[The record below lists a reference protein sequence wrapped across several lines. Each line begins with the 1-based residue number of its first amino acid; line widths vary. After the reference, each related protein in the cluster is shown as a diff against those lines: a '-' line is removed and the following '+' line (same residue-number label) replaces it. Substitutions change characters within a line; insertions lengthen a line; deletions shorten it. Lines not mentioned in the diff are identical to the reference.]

1 MLNPCW
7 QCLYIVQCGQ
17 FGAHGGVGNAQSPSK
32 VIKNPH
38 NDEEEQHL
46 KEEVFYQQPQT
57 RLSLKNTYFTDKS
70 LSESKVPS
78 VGQRMELCP
87 TLLSLPV
94 LISCCGFPQSVGR
107 HSPLLF
113 CWNLETRIFD
123 RLGGFSVKIAFCLIV
138 EFLGR

>member
-17 FGAHGGVGNAQSPSK
+17 FGAHGGVGNARSPSK

-38 NDEEEQHL
+38 NDEEEQYL
-46 KEEVFYQQPQT
+46 KEEFWPQT
-57 RLSLKNTYFTDKS
+57 RLSLKNTYLTDKS

-87 TLLSLPV
+87 TLLSLP
-94 LISCCGFPQSVGR
+94 
-107 HSPLLF
+107 
-113 CWNLETRIFD
+113 
-123 RLGGFSVKIAFCLIV
+123 
-138 EFLGR
+138 

>member
-38 NDEEEQHL
+38 NDEEEQYL
-46 KEEVFYQQPQT
+46 KEEFWPQT
-57 RLSLKNTYFTDKS
+57 RLSLINTSDKS

-78 VGQRMELCP
+78 VGQRMEF
-87 TLLSLPV
+87 LSLPV
-94 LISCCGFPQSVGR
+94 LISCRGFPQSVGR

-138 EFLGR
+138 